1 MLKKI
6 VALATSMALVGSLL
20 VGCGGSTTSSGGA
33 EKVRLKM
40 SVTGSDSSTWTK
52 GAQKFA
58 EIVKEKTNGEVE
70 IKVYPN
76 EQLSGGNQGKGIEML
91 RNGSTD
97 LSFHSNIIYSIMDER
112 FGVISLPWLL
122 PDYETVDA
130 KLNGEGG
137 NAVNKMLD
145 EIGIVGLGFGE
156 NGFRQITNSKK
167 AINTPEDLKGLKVR
181 VPGIKMYISLYKA
194 LGADPIAMNFSE
206 VFTALQQKA
215 IDGQENPTDIISSSK
230 IYEVQDHLSVWN
242 YSYDSIILGMNKA
255 KFESLKPEHQEAIKQ
270 AAAEACNYQVKINRE
285 AESDQLKMFEESG
298 MTITTV
304 SKENIEAFK
313 EKVNSVYTEY
323 EPIIG
328 KELIDAFR

>member
-20 VGCGGSTTSSGGA
+20 VGCGGSPTSGGGA

-58 EIVKEKTNGEVE
+58 DIVKEKTNGEVE

-242 YSYDSIILGMNKA
+242 YSYDSIILGMNKE
-255 KFESLKPEHQEAIKQ
+255 KFESLKPEHQKAIKE

-298 MTITTV
+298 MTITTI